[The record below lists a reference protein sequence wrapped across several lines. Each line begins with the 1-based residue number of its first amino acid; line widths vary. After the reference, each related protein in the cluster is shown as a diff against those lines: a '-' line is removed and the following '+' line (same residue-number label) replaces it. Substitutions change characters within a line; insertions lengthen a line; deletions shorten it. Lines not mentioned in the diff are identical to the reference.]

1 MALRMQTTN
10 SGFAMTNDARR
21 DTTKRGEQ
29 PKRRG
34 WDRRADRG
42 RRMVRDRRRETV
54 AVPVER
60 RRGVERRAE
69 APRRAQGGRRNSDP
83 EGFQRLNL

>member
-1 MALRMQTTN
+1 M
-10 SGFAMTNDARR
+10 
-21 DTTKRGEQ
+21 RGDSTLHEQ

-60 RRGVERRAE
+60 RSSVERRAE
-69 APRRAQGGRRNSDP
+69 APRRAQGGRRVSDP

>member
-1 MALRMQTTN
+1 M
-10 SGFAMTNDARR
+10 
-21 DTTKRGEQ
+21 RGDSTLHEQ

-34 WDRRADRG
+34 WDRRADQG

-54 AVPVER
+54 AVSLER
-60 RRGVERRAE
+60 RKGVERRAE
-69 APRRAQGGRRNSDP
+69 APRRAQGGRRTSDP

>member
-1 MALRMQTTN
+1 M
-10 SGFAMTNDARR
+10 
-21 DTTKRGEQ
+21 RGDSTLHEQ

-54 AVPVER
+54 EVQFER
-60 RRGVERRAE
+60 RSGVERRAD
-69 APRRAQGGRRNSDP
+69 APRRTQAGGRRNSDP

>member
-1 MALRMQTTN
+1 M
-10 SGFAMTNDARR
+10 
-21 DTTKRGEQ
+21 RGDSTLHEQ

-34 WDRRADRG
+34 WDRRAARG

-54 AVPVER
+54 EVQFER
-60 RRGVERRAE
+60 RSGVERRAD
-69 APRRAQGGRRNSDP
+69 APRRTQAGGRRNSDP